1 MRPNLA
7 MARTSDVNRHK
18 CAFGRGCRTCRGYV
32 NPTVGSSRCSPGPPN
47 QLGNTTYMSV
57 MSILMAKAPSQASVS
72 DTVATLISNGG
83 SSRVLTNRYPH
94 LLDKS
99 HSFVNKDLNGK
110 EQDFSAS
117 TKTFR
122 QKQRKELYSGL

>member
-1 MRPNLA
+1 
-7 MARTSDVNRHK
+7 
-18 CAFGRGCRTCRGYV
+18 
-32 NPTVGSSRCSPGPPN
+32 
-47 QLGNTTYMSV
+47 MSV